1 MSTTTVDRAR
11 PAAARGGRAVRDTRV
26 VMRRN
31 LRAMRRQPQLV
42 TFAVVQPVMLVLLF
56 NFVFGGSIGQVLP
69 PGIEYID
76 YLLPGVLVLV
86 VAFGTGQT
94 AVGMSQDLTQG
105 MIDRFRSLPM
115 ARSAVLGGRVLADVV
130 RLSGTVLLVTGV
142 GALLGWRSSE
152 GVLPALAGFV
162 VVVAFGL
169 AMSWIAAWIGMSVR
183 DPETAQIAGLIWLFP
198 LVFVS
203 SAFLQIETFD
213 PWLEAFAR
221 WNPITIFVDL
231 ARGLVTQAPFDVT
244 SDLWWKAG
252 GWLVV
257 ILGVFAPL
265 AVRQY
270 RRVS

>member
-1 MSTTTVDRAR
+1 MSATTIDRPPMVSSKAGR
-11 PAAARGGRAVRDTRV
+11 AARDTLI

-31 LRAMRRQPQLV
+31 LRALTRQPQLIV
-42 TFAVVQPVMLVLLF
+42 FSAVQPVMLVLLF
-56 NFVFGGSIGQVLP
+56 KFVFGGSIGQVLP

-76 YLLPGVLVLV
+76 FLLPGVIVQV
-86 VAFGTGQT
+86 VAFGTAQT
-94 AVGMSQDLTQG
+94 SVGMSQDLNTG

-130 RLSGTVLLVTGV
+130 RIAGTVLLVTGV
-142 GALLGWRSSE
+142 GALLGWRYAE
-152 GVLPALAGFV
+152 GFANALLAFV
-162 VVVAFGL
+162 VVVTFGL

-183 DPETAQIAGLIWLFP
+183 DPETAQTAGFVWLFP
-198 LVFVS
+198 LVFAS
-203 SAFLQIETFD
+203 SAFVQIETFD

-231 ARGLVTQAPFDVT
+231 ARGLTTQAPFDVT
-244 SDLWWKAG
+244 ADLWLKAA

-257 ILGVFAPL
+257 ILGAFAPL

-270 RRVS
+270 RKVS